1 MRFLFFLILFI
12 ACDIKEVK
20 DDSIVAKVGEYELKN
35 SDLANAEL
43 EIKEGLKLGDHI
55 VISGAGYLKDGDRV
69 KVIESN

>member
-35 SDLANAEL
+35 SDLANAEI
-43 EIKEGLKLGDHI
+43 EVKKGLDLGNK
-55 VISGAGYLKDGDRV
+55 VVLAGAGYLKDGDIV
-69 KVIESN
+69 KVIE